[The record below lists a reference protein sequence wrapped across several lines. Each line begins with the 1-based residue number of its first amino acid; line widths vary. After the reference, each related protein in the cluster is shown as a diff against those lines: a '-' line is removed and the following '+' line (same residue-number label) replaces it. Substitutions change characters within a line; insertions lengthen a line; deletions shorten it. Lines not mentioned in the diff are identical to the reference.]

1 MKKKGF
7 DKTATTYRLSLKKL
21 PFKTSFSSQLKD
33 NDDINRNVMSGLP
46 YITNAF
52 TFYSSF

>member
-21 PFKTSFSSQLKD
+21 PYKTSFSSQLKD